1 MSEIDNKG
9 SNQDPTAMGENNNQY
24 QQDVMN
30 HQNNESNQKEKL
42 NQNHHKEKLDI
53 NLHSNNDEKLKKSN
67 TKQKDNN
74 SDKGSDEDDED
85 EIKSIHLKAPEDKG
99 CIGKFG
105 ISKEKLMAIA
115 YACQDRNFS
124 EDVDL
129 LESVEGVEMLEKH
142 LHTNFKDG
150 LNDDPQEF
158 LERKE
163 AFGDNQKVAIP
174 LKTFFELFIEAL
186 DDFTVKL
193 LIVAAAAALIL
204 EMALASPDDRSIAW
218 IDGFGIF
225 VAVLIVGFVTSTNN
239 YQKERQF
246 AKLNSVSDESKIV
259 TVIRNGKPSNIHM
272 SLVQVGDVVV
282 LNEGMEIPADGIIL
296 EASELTTDESAMTG
310 ETDPIKKQVLKECI
324 QIRNQIINSG
334 EKNTSSRHEVPS
346 VVIMSGTRVLQGE
359 GKMVV
364 AVVGD
369 YSCAGKISALLRT
382 QELAATP
389 LQQKLEAIARDIGY
403 FGLYSAILI
412 YVVLVIRFAIEAGIQ
427 GSDFDPKS
435 LLDLLHYL
443 ILAITVVAVAIPEGL
458 PLSVTISLAFS
469 VKKMLKDQNL
479 VKQLQACETMGGANC
494 ICSDKT
500 GTLTKNEMTLTDWW
514 NDELK
519 SFEREAQFNLRQ
531 DQNMSEYSE
540 QIFKEQI
547 AVNSAALLRPSQKG
561 SKTEIAALKLL
572 ELAGYNYEDIRN
584 QFQAEHK
591 FPFNSKRKRMS
602 VIVKVK
608 SLNGGTTRRIYV
620 KGASELVLAS
630 CTKWHKK
637 QDDQI
642 LPIDEKTRQ
651 KMLESIKN
659 MADKALRTLVC
670 AYKDIPD
677 NADITTKNEL
687 GVFNIETTDL
697 TLHAIFG
704 IYDVV
709 RPEVPGAI
717 EKCKIAQIK
726 VRMVTGDNK
735 DTARAIAKEC
745 GIISAADDSNPYSV
759 LEGPDFIQKI
769 GGVVC
774 KKHKT
779 PTCDCARD
787 KKTAA
792 KNGVDLRVDTILNGD
807 VFDKIVPN
815 LNVLSRSRPED
826 KYALVTGLIERGN
839 VVAVTG
845 DGTNDAPAL
854 KKADIGFAMG
864 IAGTEVAKEAADI
877 VILDDNF
884 KSILAAVLWGRNIY
898 ECIKKFLQFQLTVNV
913 VAVSITLIGAAVIKQ
928 EVLSPIQ
935 MLWVNLIMDTFASL
949 ALATEPPSEY
959 LLKMK
964 PHDRDEYIIS
974 RKMFKHIIFQAIFQL
989 IIMLIFIFAG
999 PDFIPEYSDDFD
1011 HRFIGDKKNPYYST
1025 GEFWRT
1031 KYSNPQGTKV
1041 VQGRLMD
1048 INGVDK
1054 MYKPVMDEYNVPSRH
1069 FTCIFN
1075 VFVMMQV
1082 FNFLNSRKI
1091 HDEFNILS
1099 GIEKNPLFFLIIFI
1113 ILFFQVILI
1122 TFAGIA
1128 FNCYSYYGLTVQQW
1142 FICIGFGALGIIVSF
1157 IVKFIPD
1164 TIFPEIGK
1172 KQVDPIQTESK
1183 ILALKG
1189 NRGESGL
1196 QRKFSSLNVGHNKNQ
1211 NGGGGSI
1218 KVN

>member
-30 HQNNESNQKEKL
+30 HQNNEQNHKEKVNQNHQKEK
-42 NQNHHKEKLDI
+42 QDI
-53 NLHSNNDEKLKKSN
+53 NLRSNNDEKLKNSN
-67 TKQKDNN
+67 TKKKEDN

-129 LESVEGVEMLEKH
+129 LESAEGVEVLEKH

-150 LNDDPQEF
+150 LNEDAQDF

-163 AFGDNQKVAIP
+163 AFGDNQKESVP
-174 LKTFFELFIEAL
+174 LKTFFELFVEAL

-204 EMALASPDDRSIAW
+204 EMALASPGDRSIAW

-225 VAVLIVGFVTSTNN
+225 VAVLIVGFVTSINN

-259 TVIRNGKPSNIHM
+259 TVIRSGKPSNIHM
-272 SLVQVGDVVV
+272 SLVQVGDIVV

-296 EASELTTDESAMTG
+296 ESSELITDESAMTG
-310 ETDPIKKQVLKECI
+310 ETDPIKKQVLKDCI

-364 AVVGD
+364 VVVGD

-389 LQQKLEAIARDIGY
+389 LQQKLEAIARDIGF

-427 GSDFDPKS
+427 GSSFDPKD

-469 VKKMLKDQNL
+469 VKKMLRDQNL

-514 NDELK
+514 NDEHK

-531 DQNMSEYSE
+531 EQNMSEYSE

-547 AVNSAALLRPSQKG
+547 AINSAALLRPSQKG

-572 ELAGYNYEDIRN
+572 EQAGYNYEDIRN
-584 QFQAEHK
+584 QCQVEHK

-608 SLNGGTTRRIYV
+608 TINGGTTRRIYV

-642 LPIDEKTRQ
+642 LPIDEKTKQ
-651 KMLESIKN
+651 KMLDSIKN

-677 NADITTKNEL
+677 NADITTKNEQ
-687 GVFNIETTDL
+687 GVFSIETSDL

-745 GIISAADDSNPYSV
+745 GILTSADDSNPYSV

-779 PTCDCARD
+779 VTCDCARD

-807 VFDKIVPN
+807 VFDKIVPH

-949 ALATEPPSEY
+949 ALATEPPGEH

-974 RKMFKHIIFQAIFQL
+974 RKMFKHIISQSIFQL

-999 PDFIPEYSDDFD
+999 PDFLPEYSDDFD
-1011 HRFIGDKKNPYYST
+1011 HRFYGDTNNPYFST

-1031 KYSNPQGTKV
+1031 KYSNPQRTKL

-1048 INGVDK
+1048 LNGVDK
-1054 MYKPVMDEYNVPSRH
+1054 MYQSVYDEYKVPSRH

-1091 HDEFNILS
+1091 HDEFNVFH
-1099 GIEKNPLFFLIIFI
+1099 GIEKNPLFFLIILI

-1142 FICIGFGALGIIVSF
+1142 FICIAFGVLGNFVSV

-1164 TIFPEIGK
+1164 TIFPAIGK

-1196 QRKFSSLNVGHNKNQ
+1196 QRKFSSLNVAHNKNHG
-1211 NGGGGSI
+1211 NGSI